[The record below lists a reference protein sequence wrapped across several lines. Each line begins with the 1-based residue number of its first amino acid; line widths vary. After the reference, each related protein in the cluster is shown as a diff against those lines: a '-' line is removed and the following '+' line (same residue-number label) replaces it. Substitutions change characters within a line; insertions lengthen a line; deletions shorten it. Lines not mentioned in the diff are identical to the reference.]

1 MTFFGS
7 LTKYYPTSAL
17 SLFVCTNLLLSCFV
31 SDSVLAQEAFTLNT
45 ADKPPYSTE
54 TDSGIYDKIIS
65 QVFENIGI
73 SIKINH
79 LKSARS
85 IENVDVGIDDGEY
98 ARIKGLCTTYKN
110 IRIVE
115 EKLIDFAFTAFAK
128 DSSIKIHGW
137 ESLANY
143 NVAYIRGWKIYEKNV
158 KNVKSTLLVS
168 SGEELFQVLTHDRV
182 DIVLYE
188 RLRGLDFMKR
198 KQLLGIVA
206 LDEPL
211 SVRGMY
217 LYVNKK
223 HEKMIPDIENSLKF
237 IKMNGQ
243 YQKIVDSFI
252 H

>member
-1 MTFFGS
+1 MTFPNVF
-7 LTKYYPTSAL
+7 TMCFTSRGL
-17 SLFVCTNLLLSCFV
+17 SLFVCASLLLSCFV
-31 SDSVLAQEAFTLNT
+31 KDSALAQQSFTLNT

-54 TDSGIYDKIIS
+54 TNTGIYDKIIA
-65 QVFENIGI
+65 QVFANIDI
-73 SIKINH
+73 SLNINH

-98 ARIKGLCTTYKN
+98 ARIKGLCSSYKN
-110 IRIVE
+110 IRRVK
-115 EKLIDFAFTAFAK
+115 EKLIDFTFTAFAK
-128 DSSIKIHGW
+128 DSSIKIDGW

-143 NVAYIRGWKIYEKNV
+143 NVAHIRGWKIYEMNV
-158 KNVKSTLLVS
+158 ENSNSTLVVS
-168 SGEELFQVLTHDRV
+168 SEEELFQVLIHNRV

-198 KQLLGIVA
+198 RQLHGIVA

-217 LYVNKK
+217 LYVNKR
-223 HEKMIPDIENSLKF
+223 HEKMIPDIDNALKH
-237 IKMNGQ
+237 IKQNGQ
-243 YQKIVDSFI
+243 YQRILDSFI